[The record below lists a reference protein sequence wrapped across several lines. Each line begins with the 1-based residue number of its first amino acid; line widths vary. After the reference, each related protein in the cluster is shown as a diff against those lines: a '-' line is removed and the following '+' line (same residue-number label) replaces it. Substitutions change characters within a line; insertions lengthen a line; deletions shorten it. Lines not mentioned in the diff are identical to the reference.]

1 MRGKGSI
8 VCSHNNN
15 SVSNSSSSG
24 IDGDNK
30 SSISHPVIFRIFEFE
45 FGKNKVFLGERR
57 AVCEYVLES
66 NGR

>member
-1 MRGKGSI
+1 MSD
-8 VCSHNNN
+8 
-15 SVSNSSSSG
+15 SSSSS

-45 FGKNKVFLGERR
+45 FGKNKVFWGERR

>member
-1 MRGKGSI
+1 MSD
-8 VCSHNNN
+8 
-15 SVSNSSSSG
+15 SSSSS